1 VAQASSNHISTVAA
15 RADRLQQRH
24 HALSFVCAVVKK
36 YNDDGA
42 GQRAALLTYYG
53 FLALFPLLLIATSIA
68 DFIAQHNAHVRV
80 RLLNDL
86 TNYFPVGGSEL
97 QQNIHS
103 GHRTGIALIVGLL
116 FALYGARGIA
126 NALRNALDSAWATP
140 RSKRST
146 FPTSM
151 LKNLELLFGAGLG
164 LLLTTALAS
173 YTTAAL
179 GHSFVFRLVSTATD
193 AVLLYILC
201 MYVFLIGPAQRRPR
215 RDLRVGALTLV
226 VGLLILQTIGGYL
239 ITHQL
244 HNTSGLYGQFALVLA
259 ILSWLY
265 LLAQVFTYAV
275 EVNVVHTYRLWPRSL
290 SGRYPTVADEKT
302 RQLYTER

>member
-1 VAQASSNHISTVAA
+1 
-15 RADRLQQRH
+15 
-24 HALSFVCAVVKK
+24 
-36 YNDDGA
+36 
-42 GQRAALLTYYG
+42 
-53 FLALFPLLLIATSIA
+53 
-68 DFIAQHNAHVRV
+68 
-80 RLLNDL
+80 
-86 TNYFPVGGSEL
+86 
-97 QQNIHS
+97 
-103 GHRTGIALIVGLL
+103 
-116 FALYGARGIA
+116 
-126 NALRNALDSAWATP
+126 
-140 RSKRST
+140 
-146 FPTSM
+146 
-151 LKNLELLFGAGLG
+151 LFGAGLG

-179 GHSFVFRLVSTATD
+179 GHSFVFRLVSTAID